1 MTDSPP
7 LPASGRR
14 HRMRD
19 LRTADTPDVV
29 DGVEAPV
36 LASGRAPNEH
46 SFLASL
52 GQAIAAASGGSGHRV
67 VVFRARG
74 CAVGLHKWSEP
85 AAPRLDELDAVIEER
100 LLAVDP
106 SVVILRLSGD
116 VIGFASQARDGESAD
131 QLGGALA
138 AGLAVSI
145 GEPGPQFALDTRL
158 GVAIVEAPGPGAA
171 RLARAVAEAVEA
183 VERTIDQTS
192 ADTPY
197 LVHTDYIRRRSLRQ
211 EEIGA
216 QLDKALAERQITLE
230 FQPRIA
236 VSDRGPVGLEVFP
249 RWTNPELGPVST
261 IDFLRVAER
270 SGLLGALGR
279 RVRADAMDM
288 AKRWAVD
295 GSLGDRRLWFD
306 VAPVE
311 VLDDGFVGE
320 VAGLVDARPDITVG
334 FEMSDDAL
342 LEGGVFEPVF
352 DALEELDVV
361 LALDNVRPS
370 TMSFGRLQK
379 LPISHLNLDR
389 ELVRAVT
396 TDPGQCDLV
405 RVICGYANDRGIVV
419 TACQVETEA
428 EFSILAELGVDQVQ
442 GYAVSKPLA
451 EADLWPSLDRHTL

>member
-7 LPASGRR
+7 LLASGRR

-19 LRTADTPDVV
+19 LRTADAPDVV
-29 DGVEAPV
+29 EGVEAPV

-52 GQAIAAASGGSGHRV
+52 GQAIAATPAGSNQRV

-74 CAVGLHKWSEP
+74 WAVGLHKWSEP
-85 AAPRLDELDAVIEER
+85 APSRLDELEAIIENQ

-106 SVVILRLSGD
+106 SIVILRLSGD
-116 VIGFASQARDGESAD
+116 VIGFASRPCDSASAD

-138 AGLAVSI
+138 AGLAVAI
-145 GEPGPQFALDTRL
+145 GEPGPQFSLATRL
-158 GVAIVEAPGPGAA
+158 GVAIVEGPGSGAA
-171 RLARAVAEAVEA
+171 RLARSVAEAVEA

-192 ADTPY
+192 AETPY

-211 EEIGA
+211 DDIGS
-216 QLDKALAERQITLE
+216 QLQQALAERQITLE
-230 FQPRIA
+230 FQPRIT
-236 VSDRGPVGLEVFP
+236 VSDRRPVGLEVFP
-249 RWTNPELGPVST
+249 RWTNAELGPVPT

-270 SGLLGALGR
+270 SGHLGALGR

-288 AKRWAVD
+288 ARRWAVD

-311 VLDDGFVGE
+311 ILDAGFIDE
-320 VAGLVDARPDITVG
+320 LAGLVDARPDITVG
-334 FEMSDDAL
+334 FELSDCAM

-352 DALEELDVV
+352 DAIEELDVI

-379 LPISHLNLDR
+379 LPISHVNLDR

-396 TDPGQCDLV
+396 TDAGQCDLV
-405 RVICGYANDRGIVV
+405 RAICGYANDRGIVV